1 MTESMDRPDEPEL
14 VDPGS
19 KTQPAEGGRDEVE
32 ASPDAEASP
41 DPSRDRVD
49 DA

>member
-1 MTESMDRPDEPEL
+1 MTGSMDQDDLEL

-32 ASPDAEASP
+32 ETTDEQAATEPATEERPDA
-41 DPSRDRVD
+41 
-49 DA
+49 